1 MADQAEQVE
10 ELESAKPDS
19 VGDDLRDVIN
29 RLEADVAED
38 DEIHAEEEQA
48 AAPEKAEEEVSREKT
63 EKEGE
68 PVSEPVAKQPKT
80 KLKAP
85 VDWGPKLRA
94 EFVKLPETVQKAIH
108 DREAAV
114 NNVFQQTAQERRVA
128 QEFSRITTE
137 FAGLMA
143 AEGVQDPLQGVRGL
157 LMTTAQLAMGNQHM
171 KAQKIAQLIRHYG
184 VDIETLDA
192 ALVGEAPK
200 AQPQPQQIADP
211 RLDYVF
217 NRLQQAERQ
226 AQQSLHTKANQT
238 IHEFGADPQNEF
250 FDDVRVS
257 MADFLEVAAQHGQ
270 QMSLKQAY
278 DRACAIH
285 PEVSQMIAERT
296 AQRRGASSAER
307 AAGKMNAASSI
318 SGRQSTGMTGG
329 SDMEGG
335 SIRDILEAQFSQTGR
350 I

>member
-1 MADQAEQVE
+1 MAEQAEKFE
-10 ELESAKPDS
+10 EEKPDS

-29 RLEADVAED
+29 KLEADVAED

-48 AAPEKAEEEVSREKT
+48 AAPEKAEEEVPREKA

-68 PVSEPVAKQPKT
+68 PVPEPVAKQPKT

-94 EFVKLPETVQKAIH
+94 EFSKLPETVQKAIH
-108 DREAAV
+108 DREVAV

-157 LMTTAQLAMGNQHM
+157 LMTTAQLAMGNQQM
-171 KAQKIAQLIRHYG
+171 KAAKIAQLIRHYN

-192 ALVGEAPK
+192 TLVGEQPK
-200 AQPQPQQIADP
+200 AQQQQPQPISDP

-226 AQQSLHTKANQT
+226 QQQNLHYKANQT

-250 FDDVRVS
+250 FDDVRES

-296 AQRRGASSAER
+296 AQQRGAASAER

-318 SGRQSTGMTGG
+318 SGRPSSGMTGG
-329 SDMEGG
+329 GDMEGG